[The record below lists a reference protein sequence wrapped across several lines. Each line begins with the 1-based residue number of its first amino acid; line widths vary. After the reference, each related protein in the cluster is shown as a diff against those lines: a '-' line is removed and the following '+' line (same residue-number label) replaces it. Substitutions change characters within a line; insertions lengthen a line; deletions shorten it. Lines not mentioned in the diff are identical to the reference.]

1 MGKSVTNILEVLATV
16 FNPDMDVWSSSSTEE
31 EAIRSIARD
40 YPLHRQRALLTE
52 LEVLLASK
60 PQDADLLEIALKA
73 RVNFVLEEARARE
86 WFQMI
91 HDQVRVVVAAAS

>member
-1 MGKSVTNILEVLATV
+1 MGQSIANLLEFLATV
-16 FNPDMDVWSSSSTEE
+16 FNADMDVWSSSSTEE

-40 YPLHRQRALLTE
+40 YPLHRQRALLIE
-52 LEVLLASK
+52 LEALLAGK
-60 PQDADLLEIALKA
+60 PDDAHLLEIALEA
-73 RVNFVLEEARARE
+73 RVNFVLEESRARE